1 MTIPARERWHCAK
14 SSLLLVAAVILL
26 GFAVIALSIRLGGAN
41 SIPIGAV
48 PHLHGIAVDAFDSSQ
63 LLLATHNGLYRASLD
78 GIARRV
84 SSDGDDYMGFTLHPA
99 DASLF
104 YASGH
109 QASGSN
115 LGVISSKDGG
125 QRWTELSSGAYGPVD
140 FHAIAVSQTD
150 PTVLYGAFGGIQIS
164 RDGGRTWSIAGLA
177 PADVIDLA
185 VSSES
190 ADVIY
195 AATKRGLMISRDAGK
210 MWEMAVPQTQPST
223 MVETMPDGTI
233 YAFVIGSGLIKLP
246 RSGSSWRPVNE
257 AFSDQL
263 LLYLA
268 ADPTDPLRLFAVTDA
283 GRILNST
290 DGGQTWMLFT

>member
-1 MTIPARERWHCAK
+1 MTNSEQKSWFGAK
-14 SSLLLVAAVILL
+14 SSLLLAAAAILL
-26 GFAVIALSIRLGGAN
+26 GFAVIAVSIRLGGAR

-48 PHLHGIAVDAFDSSQ
+48 SHLHGIAVDAIDSSQ
-63 LLLATHNGLYRASLD
+63 LLLATHSGLYRASSD

-84 SSDGDDYMGFTLHPA
+84 SSDANDYMGFTPHPA
-99 DASLF
+99 DTSLF

-109 QASGSN
+109 PATGGN
-115 LGVISSKDGG
+115 LGVISSTDGG
-125 QRWTELSSGAYGPVD
+125 QRWTELSSGAFGPVD
-140 FHAIAVSQTD
+140 FHAITVSQAD

-177 PADVIDLA
+177 PAEIVDLA
-185 VSSES
+185 ASSENS
-190 ADVIY
+190 DIIY

-210 MWEMAVPQTQPST
+210 IWEMALQQTQPAT

-246 RSGSSWRPVNE
+246 LSEPSWRPVNE
-257 AFSDQL
+257 AFGDQL
-263 LLYLA
+263 ILHLA

-283 GRILNST
+283 GRILSSN
-290 DGGQTWMLFT
+290 DGGKTWPPFS